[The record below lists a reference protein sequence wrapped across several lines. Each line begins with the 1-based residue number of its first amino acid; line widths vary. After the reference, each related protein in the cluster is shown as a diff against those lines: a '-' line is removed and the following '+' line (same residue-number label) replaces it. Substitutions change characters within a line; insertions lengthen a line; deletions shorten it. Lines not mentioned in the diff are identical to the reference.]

1 MYKPRRKRIYLA
13 AAFRRQTELRAIRER
28 LIESGFDVLASWLDE
43 DPKTDGK
50 LTRVESNRA
59 IDLSVF
65 EIIRASI
72 FVCFI
77 DPKDSGRG
85 GHQVEF
91 GYAWAKG
98 KVLISVGSA
107 ERNVFHE
114 MYKVRQYATVED
126 FLQNAQLWKNYLPP
140 LV

>member
-13 AAFRRQTELRAIRER
+13 AAFRRQSELRKVREH
-28 LIESGFDVLASWLDE
+28 LTEFGFDVLASWLDE
-43 DPKTDGK
+43 DSKTEGR
-50 LTRVESNRA
+50 LSQAEANRA
-59 IDLSVF
+59 VDLCVF
-65 EIIRASI
+65 EMIRASI

-77 DPKDSGRG
+77 DPKDSNRG
-85 GHQVEF
+85 GHQVEL

-107 ERNVFHE
+107 ERNIFHK
-114 MYKVRQYATVED
+114 MYKVRQYATVEE
-126 FLQNAQLWKNYLPP
+126 FLQNVQSWKNYLPP